1 MIDRKY
7 FTINLVIFDLSW
19 DTSDSR
25 WNTNLEFIFT
35 FVHSHDLLQT
45 SLNIF
50 KCCVSTHYWHNH
62 GNHSDIRQWSE
73 RLICTFNKLIIKWIC
88 VFSRIKTKR
97 KTEIYALDKI
107 PRRTICLFNGYLI
120 SPIFGNLKYG
130 VCACILLLP
139 DNRSRCHKMRW
150 SLFTIHHFFRKLF
163 LLLIT
168 MYNMARVLSVNLAV
182 NM

>member
-1 MIDRKY
+1 MVRAICLIYLVIISPVTINTKSWKIINVFRPWYNDIDRKY
-7 FTINLVIFDLSW
+7 FTINLVIFNLPWDISDL
-19 DTSDSR
+19 R

-88 VFSRIKTKR
+88 VLFENKNKIKSRDLRIR
-97 KTEIYALDKI
+97 
-107 PRRTICLFNGYLI
+107 
-120 SPIFGNLKYG
+120 
-130 VCACILLLP
+130 
-139 DNRSRCHKMRW
+139 
-150 SLFTIHHFFRKLF
+150 
-163 LLLIT
+163 
-168 MYNMARVLSVNLAV
+168 
-182 NM
+182 

>member
-7 FTINLVIFDLSW
+7 FTINLVIFNLPWDISDL
-19 DTSDSR
+19 R

-88 VFSRIKTKR
+88 ALFENVKIVWF
-97 KTEIYALDKI
+97 IYSNLLDDNINYKNTRLN
-107 PRRTICLFNGYLI
+107 PVNLFLFH
-120 SPIFGNLKYG
+120 SF
-130 VCACILLLP
+130 LLLP
-139 DNRSRCHKMRW
+139 ATFSY
-150 SLFTIHHFFRKLF
+150 L
-163 LLLIT
+163 
-168 MYNMARVLSVNLAV
+168 VG
-182 NM
+182 